1 MAKKRKFNCNGCSA
15 NYDGPTKISR
25 HWDKFPKHMTDVQ
38 ARRRKYS
45 TVSNVRSSSPLPT
58 TAESV
63 PKAKGWKHCPWCGGK
78 LR

>member
-1 MAKKRKFNCNGCSA
+1 MAKVRRKFKCSGCSA

-25 HWDKFPKHMTDVQ
+25 HWDKFPKHMTAVQ
-38 ARRRKYS
+38 ATRRKYS
-45 TVSNVRSSSPLPT
+45 TIAAKGPLPT